1 MTQGRLLFASVY
13 VGVCLFLKLTLKFI
27 RPRPNRH
34 KPDYELPIQCNI
46 TETKA

>member
-13 VGVCLFLKLTLKFI
+13 VCVFIFKLTLKFI
-27 RPRPNRH
+27 RPRPNHH

-46 TETKA
+46 TATKA